1 MSNTIP
7 SFHEAI
13 NEKKKE
19 LNKDHRRI
27 IVTGCGASGK
37 DYARKLFEKRN
48 FTYGVSYTTR
58 PPRKGEKEGI
68 DYFFL
73 SEEKF
78 DEMIKNDEFYEY
90 VEFNEWKYGTSNQQF
105 YTNDIFLM
113 TPHGISKLKREDR
126 ANSFII
132 FFDIDEDIRRQRL
145 EERKDADDAD
155 RRIKAD
161 KKDFRGFKN
170 YDLRITNNDF

>member
-1 MSNTIP
+1 
-7 SFHEAI
+7 
-13 NEKKKE
+13 
-19 LNKDHRRI
+19 
-27 IVTGCGASGK
+27 
-37 DYARKLFEKRN
+37 
-48 FTYGVSYTTR
+48 
-58 PPRKGEKEGI
+58 
-68 DYFFL
+68 
-73 SEEKF
+73 
-78 DEMIKNDEFYEY
+78 
-90 VEFNEWKYGTSNQQF
+90 
-105 YTNDIFLM
+105 M